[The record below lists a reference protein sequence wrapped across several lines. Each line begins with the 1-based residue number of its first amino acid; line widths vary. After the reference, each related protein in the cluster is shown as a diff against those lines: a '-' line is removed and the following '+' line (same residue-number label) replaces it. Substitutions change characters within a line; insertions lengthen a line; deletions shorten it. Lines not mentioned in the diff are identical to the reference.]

1 MHLEVHFYEK
11 RQRFLK
17 YVAFINFLTRVFPY
31 TDLVT
36 GGSDLQQ
43 LDILPPHLRRA
54 GGRVRAGAGDV
65 LHHQECR

>member
-1 MHLEVHFYEK
+1 MVLLLIPIKSPLSSCE
-11 RQRFLK
+11 
-17 YVAFINFLTRVFPY
+17 AFINFLTRVFPY